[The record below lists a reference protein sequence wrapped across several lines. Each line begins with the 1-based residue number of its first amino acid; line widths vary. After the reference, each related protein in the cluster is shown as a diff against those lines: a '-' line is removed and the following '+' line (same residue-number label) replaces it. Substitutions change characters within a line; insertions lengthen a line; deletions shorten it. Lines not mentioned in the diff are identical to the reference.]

1 MGIFIGQRPCFNM
14 IILMLE
20 FHLKML
26 IDEGINLLADTRVLN
41 TVIMDIV
48 GLFIDT
54 LFRLSLDFLFI

>member
-1 MGIFIGQRPCFNM
+1 M
-14 IILMLE
+14 IILMFE

-26 IDEGINLLADTRVLN
+26 IDEGINLLADVRVLN

-54 LFRLSLDFLFI
+54 LF